1 MYSIARYVAT
11 TQIKQIASYCLSID
25 DLVGPPNSRTVRW
38 NRRDHQEWTIQRHW
52 QQLSHRKQDE
62 EKEIN
67 KNAEHKT
74 HNNAENQKD
83 GQHWPRVNIGAHVR

>member
-1 MYSIARYVAT
+1 MYSIARYVAR

-25 DLVGPPNSRTVRW
+25 DLVGPPNSKTVRW
-38 NRRDHQEWTIQRHW
+38 NRREHQEWTIQRHS

-62 EKEIN
+62 DKEIN

-74 HNNAENQKD
+74 MQKTKKMD
-83 GQHWPRVNIGAHVR
+83 NTDRGWTSVLM